1 MTKIDRNA
9 KKVETDSGIFNYDIL
24 VVALGFETETFG
36 INGMKTMLSKLKMLI
51 LPVILSRHIEDKFAN
66 YAASKR
72 KMIMT

>member
-9 KKVETDSGIFNYDIL
+9 EKVETDSGIFNYDIL

-36 INGMKTMLSKLKMLI
+36 INGMKDYAFQIENVDTARH
-51 LPVILSRHIEDKFAN
+51 LSRHIEDKFAN